1 MLVDIHKNK
10 DLRNI
15 EVNNIG
21 ICDYKL
27 PIIFKNKNN
36 IFPTIATITST
47 VVLDR
52 NLKGAHLSRISEV
65 INDSLINKNISL
77 GDINDITKEV
87 AERSETKG
95 ANLILSFDLINK
107 RLTPVSKKDSY
118 LSSKITII
126 SAVFDKSVSNK
137 LIVETVGTMLC
148 PCSKAI
154 SKYGAHNQIC
164 NLKVSLTGN
173 IENIDVE
180 KIIDI
185 MEDQFSSPVYS
196 IVKRED
202 EKYITEKAYENPKFS
217 EDLIRDTIIAV
228 HNYYSDGNI
237 RVELVNNESIHQ
249 HNVYAM
255 GELNADLNS

>member
-21 ICDYKL
+21 ICYYKL
-27 PIIFKNKNN
+27 PIIFKNKSN

-126 SAVFDKSVSNK
+126 SDIFDKSVSNK

-173 IENIDVE
+173 IESIDVE

-185 MEDQFSSPVYS
+185 MEQQFSSPVYS
-196 IVKRED
+196 TVKRED

-217 EDLIRDTIIAV
+217 EDLIRDTIIAI
-228 HNYYSDGNI
+228 HNYYSACDI

-255 GELNADLNS
+255 GEQNADFNS

>member
-27 PIIFKNKNN
+27 PIIFKNRNN

-107 RLTPVSKKDSY
+107 RLTPISRKDSY

-126 SAVFDKSVSNK
+126 SDIIDKSVSNK

-154 SKYGAHNQIC
+154 SKYSAHNQIC

-173 IENIDVE
+173 IESIDVE

-185 MEDQFSSPVYS
+185 MEQQFSSPVYS
-196 IVKRED
+196 TVKRED

-217 EDLIRDTIIAV
+217 EDLIRDTIIAI
-228 HNYYSDGNI
+228 HNYYSVGDI

>member
-27 PIIFKNKNN
+27 PIIFKNKSN

-126 SAVFDKSVSNK
+126 SDIFDKSVSNK

-173 IENIDVE
+173 IESIDVE

-185 MEDQFSSPVYS
+185 MEQQFSSPVYS
-196 IVKRED
+196 TVKRED
-202 EKYITEKAYENPKFS
+202 EKYITEKVNEERTGP
-217 EDLIRDTIIAV
+217 LGLGGDTTVLATFMKVGPQRASGVRVVCLRPCCCFEPRIA
-228 HNYYSDGNI
+228 S
-237 RVELVNNESIHQ
+237 VEL
-249 HNVYAM
+249 
-255 GELNADLNS
+255 D

>member
-27 PIIFKNKNN
+27 PIIFKNRNN

-107 RLTPVSKKDSY
+107 RLTPISRKDSY

-126 SAVFDKSVSNK
+126 SDIIDKSVSNK

-173 IENIDVE
+173 IESIDVE

-185 MEDQFSSPVYS
+185 MEQQFSSPVYS
-196 IVKRED
+196 TVKRED

-217 EDLIRDTIIAV
+217 EDLIRDTIIAI
-228 HNYYSDGNI
+228 HNYYSVGDI

-249 HNVYAM
+249 HNVYSM

>member
-107 RLTPVSKKDSY
+107 RLTPISKKDSY

-126 SAVFDKSVSNK
+126 SDIFDKSVSNK

-173 IENIDVE
+173 IESIDVE

-185 MEDQFSSPVYS
+185 MEHQFSSPVYS
-196 IVKRED
+196 TVKRED
-202 EKYITEKAYENPKFS
+202 EQYITEKAYENPKFS
-217 EDLIRDTIIAV
+217 EDLIRDTIIAI
-228 HNYYSDGNI
+228 HNYYSVGDI